1 MDWELYFKNIILE
14 RGYDYY
20 QMNAVEIINASNRSI
35 DAKVIGSDAYDV
47 RINFKNREIKSMQ
60 CSCPYDDYC
69 KHLAAVLYYADNH
82 PEIFPKNDD
91 IDKLVKN
98 VSLKDLRE
106 FLIEELAND
115 KDLLNRFKVFTD
127 SATDEDFYEKKLT
140 YCFSK
145 PVNVIR
151 FIDEDMSFLIKNRN
165 FELVLKLSGMIVDYL
180 KKIYHC
186 DYDAFIDILYKLDSI
201 MIYLFNRNYEKPVL
215 DFLGNIILTN
225 DNIEILDML
234 TDTYSRIGDIEKLFN
249 DNHSK

>member
-47 RINFKNREIKSMQ
+47 RINFKNREIKSMY
-60 CSCPYDDYC
+60 CSCPYYDYC
-69 KHLAAVLYYADNH
+69 KHQAAVLYYADNH

-127 SATDEDFYEKKLT
+127 SAADEDFYEKRLT
-140 YCFSK
+140 YSFSK

-151 FIDEDMSFLIKNRN
+151 FIDEDMSFLIKNGN
-165 FELVLKLSGMIVDYL
+165 FDTVLKLSGLIVDYL
-180 KKIYHC
+180 KEIYHC
-186 DYDAFIDILYKLDSI
+186 EHDAFIDI
-201 MIYLFNRNYEKPVL
+201 FNRNYEKPVL
-215 DFLGNIILTN
+215 DFLENIILTN

>member
-47 RINFKNREIKSMQ
+47 RINFKNRKIKSMY
-60 CSCPYDDYC
+60 CSCPYYDNC
-69 KHLAAVLYYADNH
+69 KHQAAVLYYADNH
-82 PEIFPKNDD
+82 PEIFPKNED

-165 FELVLKLSGMIVDYL
+165 FNLVLKLSGLIVDYL
-180 KKIYHC
+180 KEIYHC
-186 DYDAFIDILYKLDSI
+186 EYDAFIDILYKLDSI

-234 TDTYSRIGDIEKLFN
+234 TDTYSRIGDVEKLFN

>member
-1 MDWELYFKNIILE
+1 MTDWENYFSNVILE
-14 RGYDYY
+14 RGYDYFE
-20 QMNAVEIINASNRSI
+20 MNTVEIINASNKSI

-47 RINFKNREIKSMQ
+47 RISFKNREIKSMY
-60 CSCPYDDYC
+60 CSCPYYDYC
-69 KHLAAVLYYADNH
+69 KHQAAVLYYADNH
-82 PEIFPKNDD
+82 PEIFPKNDG

-115 KDLLNRFKVFTD
+115 NDLLNRFKVFTD
-127 SATDEDFYEKKLT
+127 SATDEAFYEKKLT

-151 FIDEDMSFLIKNRN
+151 FIDEDMSFLIKNGN

-180 KKIYHC
+180 KEIYHC

-201 MIYLFNRNYEKPVL
+201 MICLFNRNYEKPVL
-215 DFLGNIILTN
+215 DFLENIILNN

-234 TDTYSRIGDIEKLFN
+234 TDTYSRIGDVEKLFEEN
-249 DNHSK
+249 K

>member
-1 MDWELYFKNIILE
+1 MTDWENYFSNVILE
-14 RGYDYY
+14 RGYDYFE
-20 QMNAVEIINASNRSI
+20 MNTVEIINASNKSI

-47 RINFKNREIKSMQ
+47 RINFKNREIKSMY
-60 CSCPYDDYC
+60 CSCPYYDNC
-69 KHLAAVLYYADNH
+69 KHQAAVLYYADNH

-151 FIDEDMSFLIKNRN
+151 FIDEDMSFLIKNGN
-165 FELVLKLSGMIVDYL
+165 FDTVLKLSRLIVDYL
-180 KKIYHC
+180 KEIYHC

-234 TDTYSRIGDIEKLFN
+234 TDTYSRIGDVEKLF
-249 DNHSK
+249 KYKR